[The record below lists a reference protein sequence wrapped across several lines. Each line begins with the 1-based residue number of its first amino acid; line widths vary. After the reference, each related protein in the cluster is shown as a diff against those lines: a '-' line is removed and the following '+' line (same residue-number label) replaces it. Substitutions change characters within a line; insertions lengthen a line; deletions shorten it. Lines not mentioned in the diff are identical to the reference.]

1 MKKFKVIEA
10 FMDAPT
16 GLTYSVGDT
25 YETADKERIDL
36 LTGNNELNRAF
47 IKEIKASKKKKDVKE
62 DGTATKG

>member
-10 FMDAPT
+10 FMDTPT

-25 YETADKERIDL
+25 YETEDKERIDL

-62 DGTATKG
+62 NGSDTES

>member
-10 FMDAPT
+10 FMDSPT

-25 YETADKERIDL
+25 YETEDKERIDL
-36 LTGNNELNRAF
+36 LTGNNDLNRAF

-62 DGTATKG
+62 NGSDTES

>member
-10 FMDAPT
+10 FLDTPT
-16 GLTYSVGDT
+16 GVTYSVGDT

-36 LTGNNELNRAF
+36 LTGNNKLNRAF

-62 DGTATKG
+62 DGSDTES

>member
-10 FMDAPT
+10 FVDAPT
-16 GLTYSVGDT
+16 GVTYSVGET

-62 DGTATKG
+62 NGSDTES

>member
-10 FMDAPT
+10 FMDSPT
-16 GLTYSVGDT
+16 GVTYSVGDT

-36 LTGNNELNRAF
+36 LTGNNDLNRAF

-62 DGTATKG
+62 NGSETES

>member
-10 FMDAPT
+10 FMDSPT
-16 GLTYSVGDT
+16 GVTYSVGDT

-36 LTGNNELNRAF
+36 LTGNNDLNRAF

-62 DGTATKG
+62 NGSDTES

>member
-1 MKKFKVIEA
+1 MKKFKVIDA
-10 FMDAPT
+10 FVDVPT

-36 LTGNNELNRAF
+36 LTGNNDYRRAF

-62 DGTATKG
+62 DETATKE

>member
-10 FMDAPT
+10 FMDSPT
-16 GLTYSVGDT
+16 GVTYSVGDT

-36 LTGNNELNRAF
+36 LTGNNDLNRAF

-62 DGTATKG
+62 DGSDTES

>member
-1 MKKFKVIEA
+1 MKFKVIEA
-10 FMDAPT
+10 FVDAPT
-16 GLTYSVGDT
+16 GVTYSVGDT

-62 DGTATKG
+62 NGSDTES

>member
-10 FMDAPT
+10 FMDSPT

-36 LTGNNELNRAF
+36 LTGNNDLNRAF
-47 IKEIKASKKKKDVKE
+47 IKEIKASKKKKDVKK
-62 DGTATKG
+62 DGSDTES

>member
-10 FMDAPT
+10 FVDVPT
-16 GLTYSVGDT
+16 GVTYSVGDT
-25 YETADKERIDL
+25 YETADKERVDL
-36 LTGNNELNRAF
+36 LTGSNDYRRAF

>member
-10 FMDAPT
+10 FLDVPT
-16 GLTYSVGDT
+16 GVTYSVGDT

-36 LTGNNELNRAF
+36 LTGNNDYRRAF

-62 DGTATKG
+62 NGSDTES

>member
-10 FMDAPT
+10 FVDAPT
-16 GLTYSVGDT
+16 GVTYSVGDT

-62 DGTATKG
+62 DGTATKV

>member
-10 FMDAPT
+10 FMDSPT

-36 LTGNNELNRAF
+36 LTGNNDLNRAF

-62 DGTATKG
+62 NGTATKE

>member
-10 FMDAPT
+10 FVDVPT
-16 GLTYSVGDT
+16 GVTYSVGDI

-36 LTGNNELNRAF
+36 LTGNNDYCRAF

-62 DGTATKG
+62 NGSDAES

>member
-10 FMDAPT
+10 FMDSPT

-36 LTGNNELNRAF
+36 LTGNNDLNRAF

-62 DGTATKG
+62 NGSDTES

>member
-10 FMDAPT
+10 FMDSPT

-36 LTGNNELNRAF
+36 LTGNNDLNRAF

-62 DGTATKG
+62 NGSDTEN

>member
-10 FMDAPT
+10 FMDSPT

-25 YETADKERIDL
+25 YETEDKERIDL

-62 DGTATKG
+62 NGSDTES

>member
-1 MKKFKVIEA
+1 MKKFKVIDA
-10 FMDAPT
+10 FVDAPT

-25 YETADKERIDL
+25 YETADKKRIDL

>member
-10 FMDAPT
+10 FMDTPT

-25 YETADKERIDL
+25 YETEDKERIDL
-36 LTGNNELNRAF
+36 LTGNNDYRRAF

-62 DGTATKG
+62 DGSDTES